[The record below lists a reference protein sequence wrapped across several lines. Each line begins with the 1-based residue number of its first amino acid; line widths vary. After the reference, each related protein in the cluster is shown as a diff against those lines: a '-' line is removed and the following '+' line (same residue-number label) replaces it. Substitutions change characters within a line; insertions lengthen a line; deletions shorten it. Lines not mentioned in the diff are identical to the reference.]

1 MTLSALLIIIGIIA
15 ILALGYKI
23 LQTVKPKQDDQ
34 SLLMLQQYLS
44 KLEEKFEKG
53 MKLQDKTLSE
63 SLQKQFATSAKIVK
77 DVADQAKHVT
87 TRLTELQETNK
98 QIVGFAE
105 QLKTL
110 ENTLRNPKQRG
121 ILGEFFLENL
131 LSNVLPPSSFQM
143 QYGFKNGEVV
153 DAIIRVNDKIIPI
166 DAKFS
171 LENYNRIME
180 EQEESKRLV
189 LQKEFKS
196 DLKKRID
203 ETGKYVRPGEGT
215 TEFAFMFIPADGVFY
230 NLLTHKV
237 GALEINTVDLIDYA
251 FRQHVIMVSPMT
263 FYAYLQTVMHAL
275 RALAIE
281 ESAKEIQKRV
291 GDLGR
296 HLNAYQ
302 DYFVKIGT
310 HLGTTVNAY
319 NNAGNEFEKVDKDV
333 LKITE
338 GKAGGKVEIPNVDRP
353 KLEESSIRVTVKGM
367 SKNILT
373 EEAAD

>member
-1 MTLSALLIIIGIIA
+1 MTLGTILILVGIVA
-15 ILALGYKI
+15 VLALGTQI
-23 LQTVKPKQDDQ
+23 WRAVKGPKKDDQ
-34 SLLMLQQYLS
+34 SMLMLQQYLS

-143 QYGFKNGEVV
+143 QYGFKGGEIV
-153 DAIIRVNDKIIPI
+153 DAVIFVNDKIIPI

-180 EQEESKRLV
+180 EQDDTKRSA
-189 LQKEFKS
+189 LQKEFKA

-203 ETGKYVRPGEGT
+203 ETSKYVRPQDGT
-215 TEFAFMFIPADGVFY
+215 TDFAFMFIPADGVFY

-237 GALEINTVDLIDYA
+237 GALEVNTVDLIDYA
-251 FRQHVIMVSPMT
+251 FRQRVILVSPMT

-319 NNAGNEFEKVDKDV
+319 NNAGSELEKVDKDV

-338 GKAGGKVEIPNVDRP
+338 GKAGGTVDIPAIEGP
-353 KLEESSIRVTVKGM
+353 KA
-367 SKNILT
+367 T
-373 EEAAD
+373 EEIKVKLRRPASPRLIAENAE

>member
-1 MTLSALLIIIGIIA
+1 MTPFIILIIIGIFA
-15 ILALGYKI
+15 LLALGYKI
-23 LQTVKPKQDDQ
+23 LQTVKPKKDDQ

-77 DVADQAKHVT
+77 DVSEQTKHVT

-121 ILGEFFLENL
+121 VLGEFYLENL
-131 LSNVLPPSSFQM
+131 LSNVLPPSSFRM
-143 QYGFKNGEVV
+143 QYSFKNGEVV
-153 DAIIRVNDKIIPI
+153 DAAIFVKDKIIPI

-180 EQEESKRLV
+180 EQDEDRREK
-189 LQKEFKS
+189 LQKEFKA

-203 ETGKYVRPGEGT
+203 ETSLYVRPDEGT
-215 TEFAFMFIPADGVFY
+215 TDFAFMFIPADGVFY

-251 FRQHVIMVSPMT
+251 FKKRVILVSPMT

-275 RALAIE
+275 RALVIE

-296 HLNAYQ
+296 HLNSYQ
-302 DYFVKIGT
+302 DYFIKIGT
-310 HLGTTVNAY
+310 HLGTTVNTY
-319 NNAGNEFEKVDKDV
+319 NNAGSELEKVDKDI

-338 GKAGGKVEIPNVDRP
+338 GKTGGAIDIPAIEGPKPADEIRIKIKEAPRRLIA
-353 KLEESSIRVTVKGM
+353 KS
-367 SKNILT
+367 T
-373 EEAAD
+373 EI

>member
-1 MTLSALLIIIGIIA
+1 MTLSTLLIAVGIVA
-15 ILALGYKI
+15 LLALGYKI
-23 LQTVKPKQDDQ
+23 LQAVKPKQDDQ

-180 EQEESKRLV
+180 EQDDDKRSS
-189 LQKEFKS
+189 LQKDFKT

-203 ETGKYVRPGEGT
+203 ETSKYVRPGEGT

-230 NLLTHKV
+230 NLLTHRV
-237 GALEINTVDLIDYA
+237 GALEVNTTDLIDYA
-251 FRQHVIMVSPMT
+251 FRQHVVMVSPMT

-319 NNAGNEFEKVDKDV
+319 NNAGKELEKVDKDV

-338 GKAGGKVEIPNVDRP
+338 GKVEGKIDVPAIEGPKPMDEIKIKIKEPARRLIAESVE
-353 KLEESSIRVTVKGM
+353 S
-367 SKNILT
+367 
-373 EEAAD
+373 